1 MVVSNIFYL
10 HPYLGKWSNL
20 THFFGWVESKPL
32 WGLKWKFGSRNTHTR
47 VTLAD
52 KFSKEWTKNTFK
64 SLNSFFFWDGPF
76 FCAFSSWRLLCL
88 VLDPLAN
95 CRRTWNRGTCIH
107 PRCKEGISHLE
118 PKQPALSMEIN
129 GKVFQLGWWWWW
141 WWWWFSNL
149 YEYGWKSPVPATPS
163 IFWRQ

>member
-1 MVVSNIFYL
+1 MIQFDSFFRMGWIKTT
-10 HPYLGKWSNL
+10 LGVK
-20 THFFGWVESKPL
+20 VEV
-32 WGLKWKFGSRNTHTR
+32 GSRNTHTR

-64 SLNSFFFWDGPF
+64 SLNSFFFLRWSIFLCF
-76 FCAFSSWRLLCL
+76 FQLKAALPC
-88 VLDPLAN
+88 LDPLAN

-141 WWWWFSNL
+141 WWWWWWFSNL